1 MMIIVEHVSCHTD
14 VLHPTLLLHK
24 GQHLQDAASVVR
36 MYDLDDLGEEWQAVL
51 HEIDDRLFQ
60 VLLSML
66 QGRAAGCS
74 CHAGSQHLIK
84 LLQTECLPV
93 RMVQGLS

>member
-1 MMIIVEHVSCHTD
+1 MEHVSCHTGWSN
-14 VLHPTLLLHK
+14 PSLLLHN

-60 VLLSML
+60 VHTIN
-66 QGRAAGCS
+66 A
-74 CHAGSQHLIK
+74 IK
-84 LLQTECLPV
+84 A
-93 RMVQGLS
+93 